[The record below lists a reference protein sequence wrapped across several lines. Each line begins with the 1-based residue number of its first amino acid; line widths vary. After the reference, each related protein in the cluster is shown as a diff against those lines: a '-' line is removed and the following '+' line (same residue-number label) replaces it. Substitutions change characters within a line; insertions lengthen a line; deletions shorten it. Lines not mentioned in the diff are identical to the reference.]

1 MSKQSEA
8 KAAQGYIDKAI
19 PKTCGNCANFVYEMA
34 LPDWMRVQNQGE
46 PGKWGD
52 VHKQEQNK
60 RCGLGGFAVKK
71 MGTCN
76 KWEAKP

>member
-8 KAAQGYIDKAI
+8 KAAQGYMPNPMA
-19 PKTCGNCANFVYEMA
+19 CANCMHLKFEMELPRWMQEENLQSPGRYGDGQA
-34 LPDWMRVQNQGE
+34 LQKNL
-46 PGKWGD
+46 
-52 VHKQEQNK
+52 